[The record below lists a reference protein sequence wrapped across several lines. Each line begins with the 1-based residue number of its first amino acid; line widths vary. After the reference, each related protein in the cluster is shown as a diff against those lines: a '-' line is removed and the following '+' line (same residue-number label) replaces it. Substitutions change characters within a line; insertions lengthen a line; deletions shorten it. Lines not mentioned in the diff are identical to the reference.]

1 MKKNIFLSGLF
12 MAAMALTT
20 VFTSCE
26 REDIKTA
33 FQLGDA
39 TATINVTVI
48 DAVTSS
54 DVTSQCTI
62 NIPGAD
68 ANGTITYPNGLTTAQ
83 QLTVTVTLGTQSMAE
98 TVTIQPMLQGA
109 KATYSVTIFVGD
121 DFTLIKNETVLPP
134 VRRFMTTPTHG
145 HAYAHN
151 YTHQGI
157 SQWNENASE
166 YILNGTVTYDIHDC
180 MELQS
185 WNMPDMFKELKN
197 AIESG
202 MYNRDRK
209 GTYDFQVSAWAL
221 YSVFVDYYS
230 VITTFTAKTT
240 GSQETIGQFS
250 ALLQTCSKVQVVE
263 VGHPGH
269 AGAYIHGHGHGSENA
284 GGGIISAE

>member
-33 FQLGDA
+33 FELGDA
-39 TATINVTVI
+39 TATINVTAI
-48 DAVTSS
+48 DAITGS

-68 ANGTITYPNGLTTAQ
+68 ANGTITYPNGLTTTQ
-83 QLTVTVTLGTQSMAE
+83 EVTVTVTLGTKSMSE
-98 TVTIQPMLQGA
+98 TVCIQPMLQGA
-109 KATYSVTIFVGD
+109 KAIYHVTIFVGD
-121 DFTLIKNETVLPP
+121 EFIIIKYQTPLPP
-134 VRRFMTTPTHG
+134 VRKFMTTPDHG
-145 HAYAHN
+145 HAYAHD
-151 YTHQGI
+151 YTHEGI
-157 SQWNENASE
+157 SKWNENASE

-185 WNMPDMFKELKN
+185 WNMPDMFNELKN

-202 MYNRDRK
+202 MYDRDRK
-209 GTYDFQVSAWAL
+209 DTYEFQVSAWAL
-221 YSVFVDYYS
+221 YSVYVDYYS
-230 VITTFTAKTT
+230 VITTFTARTI

-250 ALLQTCSKVQVVE
+250 TLMQTCSKVQVVE

-269 AGAYIHGHGHGSENA
+269 AGAYVHGHGHGSANA

>member
-83 QLTVTVTLGTQSMAE
+83 QLTVTVTLGTQSMSE